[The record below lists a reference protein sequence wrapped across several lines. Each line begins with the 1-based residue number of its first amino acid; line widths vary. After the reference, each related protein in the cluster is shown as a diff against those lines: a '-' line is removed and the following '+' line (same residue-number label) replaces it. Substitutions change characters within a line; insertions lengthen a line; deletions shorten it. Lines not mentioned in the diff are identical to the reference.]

1 MNAQNFSVK
10 KCVKIWRFQ
19 GSSFVKGKKY
29 FNLKALYFIFKKE
42 KNHIFSSKGV
52 IYVSVILILSLA
64 EPLQRITR
72 VEVWWA

>member
-19 GSSFVKGKKY
+19 GSSFVKGKKH

-42 KNHIFSSKGV
+42 KKHIFSSKGV